1 VTPSSTTGS
10 TIGSQDDHDAP
21 EATAQVTTGGEA
33 PADTTPAKRPRR
45 RVTRSVVSTANVEPI
60 VVGPSGPA
68 ETSAESQP
76 VTTAGTAVVATA
88 ATGEPATKRPR
99 RRATR
104 GISSP
109 SAPAPA
115 AAEQTTAAPAAEP
128 TAAEPVAAEP
138 VAAEPVA
145 VNETVPTETDLTVEA
160 EPADAPEASVEEPA
174 AAPAEETAPVDLELP
189 EPAAASVDAPAREVA
204 SLDDIILPG
213 GPTAEPEKTAPK
225 RRTRKKAEPVVETPV
240 EPAVEAA
247 PKRARSRRKPVTAEP
262 AVETV
267 AEAAPVEEAAAVS
280 ADTAPAAGTQ
290 AVEEPVETPV
300 TTTPVTDA
308 PAEPAPRTRGRRS
321 SRRPA
326 GEPTEARA
334 AEQPAAEQPVAQQPA
349 VQQPAAQQAP
359 ATETPAQPA
368 VSSVVSPAATTS
380 GTRVPRL
387 ATTALLF
394 QAPDESAARRSRRAQ
409 APAGPPRPQDLTP
422 QFARPV
428 ARPVEAAPEAP
439 VRAAE
444 PAVERPAEA
453 QAEQATEAR
462 TEPQA
467 ATEAPAEPRARRSG
481 SRRAVRRT
489 GPSTEPVV
497 QAEGQDAAPAEAAV
511 EAPAEAPAR
520 EAIAPATPQFVAAEL
535 SEDDAAAV
543 DEVGAIEEELAAE
556 GVELEELAPADFE
569 EYDDE
574 DVRPSRR
581 RRRRGGRGRRGGRAN
596 RTDDGDDSADEDQ
609 DDDSEEDA
617 QASAEDE
624 DEQDSAQDAGDTEGE
639 GEGEGEAGSRR
650 RRRRR
655 RGTRGE
661 RAEAAAVRS
670 GRSDEVTAL
679 KGSTRLEAKRQR
691 RREGR
696 DHGRRRQIITE
707 AEFLARRESV
717 QRSMIVREKD
727 GRTQIAVLEDG
738 VLVEHYVSQQ
748 SQASMAGNVYLGRVQ
763 NVLPSMEAAFV
774 DVGKGRNAVLY
785 AGEVNWDAAG
795 LEGQPRRIEQAL
807 KSGDSVLVQVTK
819 DPIGHKGARLT
830 SQVTLA
836 GRYLVFV
843 PGGGMTGISR
853 KLPDTERS
861 RLKKILRE
869 VVPEGAGVIVR
880 TAAEGASEDELRADV
895 ERLQG
900 QWDAIQAKSKKA
912 NAPAL
917 LQGEPDMAIRVV
929 RDIFNDDFSSL
940 IVQGEGAWDEI
951 AHYVEELAPD
961 LRERVSKWVENTD
974 VFSVHRVDEQL
985 AKGMDRKV
993 WLPSGGSLVIDRT
1006 EAMTVVDVNTGKFT
1020 GAGGTLEETVT
1031 RNNLEAAEEIVRQL
1045 RLRDIGGI
1053 IVIDFIDMVLESNRD
1068 LVLRRLVECL
1078 GRDRTKHQVAEVTS
1092 LGLVQMTRKRVGQGL
1107 VEAFSETCEHCK
1119 GRGFIVHEEPIEKSG
1134 NGTSSGGAPAA
1145 SDEALR
1151 SARSRRKRGK
1161 EGKDKVAPVLEP
1173 TAPIASL
1180 PEERSEAR
1188 EAVKATLAT
1197 IAAAAQHA
1205 HETKD
1210 SSEDGPATLDEIQ
1223 LPTAGSVATA
1233 SSRPALSGSAD
1244 SPSSPGSPDSADSPA
1259 DAARPTSD
1267 APEGGS
1273 GTGQPEPPK
1282 GAGDEVA

>member
-1 VTPSSTTGS
+1 AVRRSG
-10 TIGSQDDHDAP
+10 QAAP
-21 EATAQVTTGGEA
+21 EQAAPEQVEAAQAG
-33 PADTTPAKRPRR
+33 ADQ
-45 RVTRSVVSTANVEPI
+45 
-60 VVGPSGPA
+60 
-68 ETSAESQP
+68 AESQEAESQQADAGAS
-76 VTTAGTAVVATA
+76 TA
-88 ATGEPATKRPR
+88 
-99 RRATR
+99 
-104 GISSP
+104 P
-109 SAPAPA
+109 SAA
-115 AAEQTTAAPAAEP
+115 
-128 TAAEPVAAEP
+128 
-138 VAAEPVA
+138 
-145 VNETVPTETDLTVEA
+145 
-160 EPADAPEASVEEPA
+160 
-174 AAPAEETAPVDLELP
+174 
-189 EPAAASVDAPAREVA
+189 
-204 SLDDIILPG
+204 
-213 GPTAEPEKTAPK
+213 
-225 RRTRKKAEPVVETPV
+225 
-240 EPAVEAA
+240 
-247 PKRARSRRKPVTAEP
+247 
-262 AVETV
+262 
-267 AEAAPVEEAAAVS
+267 
-280 ADTAPAAGTQ
+280 
-290 AVEEPVETPV
+290 
-300 TTTPVTDA
+300 
-308 PAEPAPRTRGRRS
+308 
-321 SRRPA
+321 
-326 GEPTEARA
+326 
-334 AEQPAAEQPVAQQPA
+334 
-349 VQQPAAQQAP
+349 
-359 ATETPAQPA
+359 
-368 VSSVVSPAATTS
+368 
-380 GTRVPRL
+380 
-387 ATTALLF
+387 
-394 QAPDESAARRSRRAQ
+394 
-409 APAGPPRPQDLTP
+409 
-422 QFARPV
+422 
-428 ARPVEAAPEAP
+428 
-439 VRAAE
+439 
-444 PAVERPAEA
+444 
-453 QAEQATEAR
+453 
-462 TEPQA
+462 
-467 ATEAPAEPRARRSG
+467 
-481 SRRAVRRT
+481 
-489 GPSTEPVV
+489 
-497 QAEGQDAAPAEAAV
+497 
-511 EAPAEAPAR
+511 
-520 EAIAPATPQFVAAEL
+520 PQFVAAEL
-535 SEDDAAAV
+535 SADDAAAV
-543 DEVGAIEEELAAE
+543 DEVAAIEDELAAE
-556 GVELEELAPADFE
+556 GVELEELAPEDFE

-574 DVRPSRR
+574 EVRPSRR
-581 RRRRGGRGRRGGRAN
+581 RRRRGGRGRRGGRTG
-596 RTDDGDDSADEDQ
+596 RSDEQDDSADEDDDQ
-609 DDDSEEDA
+609 DDDAQSSSDEVDSDSDA
-617 QASAEDE
+617 DN
-624 DEQDSAQDAGDTEGE
+624 DTEGDAQDGAD
-639 GEGEGEAGSRR
+639 GEGSSRR

-661 RAEAAAVRS
+661 RAEAAAARS
-670 GRSDEVTAL
+670 SRSDEVTAL
-679 KGSTRLEAKRQR
+679 KGSTRLEAKKQR

-717 QRSMIVREKD
+717 QRSMIVREKN

-830 SQVTLA
+830 SQITLA

-869 VVPEGAGVIVR
+869 VVPDGAGVIVR

-900 QWDAIQAKSKKA
+900 QWDAIQAKAKKA
-912 NAPAL
+912 SAPAL

-940 IVQGEGAWDEI
+940 VVQGENAWDEI

-961 LRERVSKWVENTD
+961 LRERVSKWAENTD
-974 VFSVHRVDEQL
+974 VFAVHRVDEQL

-1119 GRGFIVHEEPIEKSG
+1119 GRGFIVHDEPIEKSG
-1134 NGTSSGGAPAA
+1134 SGAA
-1145 SDEALR
+1145 SSDEGPR
-1151 SARSRRKRGK
+1151 SARARRKRGK
-1161 EGKDKVAPVLEP
+1161 DKVAATPEPAAPV
-1173 TAPIASL
+1173 ASL

-1205 HETKD
+1205 HEAK
-1210 SSEDGPATLDEIQ
+1210 EPAPEGPTSLDEIQ
-1223 LPTAGSVATA
+1223 LPTAGSA
-1233 SSRPALSGSAD
+1233 SSSEPEPQPA
-1244 SPSSPGSPDSADSPA
+1244 PA
-1259 DAARPTSD
+1259 SPTSD

-1273 GTGQPEPPK
+1273 GPEQPEPPK